1 MYETDSRGY
10 CVKNGPHCAFA
21 HGPNDLRSPVY
32 DVRELQG
39 AGRVEDDEGRLV
51 SPLVGSLEK
60 DRGVLVEDPR
70 WQGVLML
77 STVHSVS
84 LAERLSNCCFCFFHR
99 I

>member
-21 HGPNDLRSPVY
+21 HGPNDLRSPAY

-70 WQGVLML
+70 WQGV
-77 STVHSVS
+77 SV
-84 LAERLSNCCFCFFHR
+84 L
-99 I
+99 

>member
-21 HGPNDLRSPVY
+21 HGPNDLRPSVY

-39 AGRVEDDEGRLV
+39 GGRVEDEEGRLV

-60 DRGVLVEDPR
+60 ERGVLVDDPR
-70 WQGVLML
+70 WQG
-77 STVHSVS
+77 
-84 LAERLSNCCFCFFHR
+84 ER
-99 I
+99 